1 MALSSILCVDC
12 MKRFITILFIISQ
25 YLLGQ
30 FPSYDLSAVPGSNFV
45 AAVEPLVRSTSFS
58 LGYHQFS
65 EPDLTRRF
73 SVSVSAAV
81 GNDLTGRSFSGNSII
96 GLPIIH
102 GALLITENL
111 KINGIFG
118 GFTSDNDV
126 LEYSGY
132 GFSLSLSEDD
142 TSQWVAD
149 LSVAKMDGPRH
160 LHCRTVDVSISK
172 ASLFKTFPFYFGF
185 GNNQY
190 TSRIFHLGDGEIPE
204 KISGSANYML
214 LGKIIS
220 FSSWSIG
227 TQARINNKLT
237 QFSLSLHKSFN

>member
-1 MALSSILCVDC
+1 

-30 FPSYDLSAVPGSNFV
+30 FPSYDLSEVAESNFV
-45 AAVEPLVRSTSFS
+45 ATVEPLVRSTSFS

-65 EPDLTRRF
+65 ETDLTSRF
-73 SVSVSAAV
+73 SVSISAAV
-81 GNDLTGRSFSGNSII
+81 RSENSII

-102 GALLITENL
+102 GALLVTENL
-111 KINGIFG
+111 KINGILG
-118 GFTSDNDV
+118 GVTTDNDV

-149 LSVAKMDGPRH
+149 FSVAKMDGPRH
-160 LHCRTVDVSISK
+160 LHCRTIDASISK
-172 ASLFKTFPFYFGF
+172 ASIFKTFPFYFGF

-220 FSSWSIG
+220 FSSWSVE

>member
-1 MALSSILCVDC
+1 

-30 FPSYDLSAVPGSNFV
+30 FPSYDLSEVAESNFV
-45 AAVEPLVRSTSFS
+45 ATVEPLVRSTSFS

-65 EPDLTRRF
+65 ETDLTSRF
-73 SVSVSAAV
+73 SVSISAAV
-81 GNDLTGRSFSGNSII
+81 RSENSII

-102 GALLITENL
+102 GALLVTENL
-111 KINGIFG
+111 KINGILG
-118 GFTSDNDV
+118 GLTTDNDV

-149 LSVAKMDGPRH
+149 LIVAKMDGSRH
-160 LHCRTVDVSISK
+160 LHCRTIDASISK
-172 ASLFKTFPFYFGF
+172 ASIFKAIPFYFGF
-185 GNNQY
+185 GINQY
-190 TSRIFHLGDGEIPE
+190 TSRIFYKGDGEIPE
-204 KISGSANYML
+204 KISGSANYVL

>member
-1 MALSSILCVDC
+1 

-30 FPSYDLSAVPGSNFV
+30 FPSYDLSEVAESNFV
-45 AAVEPLVRSTSFS
+45 ATVEPLVRSTSFS

-65 EPDLTRRF
+65 ETDLTSRF
-73 SVSVSAAV
+73 SVSISAAV
-81 GNDLTGRSFSGNSII
+81 RSENSII

-102 GALLITENL
+102 GALLVTENL
-111 KINGIFG
+111 KINGILG
-118 GFTSDNDV
+118 GLTTDNDV

-149 LSVAKMDGPRH
+149 LIVAKMDGSRH
-160 LHCRTVDVSISK
+160 LHCRTIDASISK
-172 ASLFKTFPFYFGF
+172 ASIFKAFPFYFGF
-185 GNNQY
+185 GINQY
-190 TSRIFHLGDGEIPE
+190 TSRIFYKGDGEIPE
-204 KISGSANYML
+204 KISGSANYVL

-220 FSSWSIG
+220 FSTWSIG

>member
-1 MALSSILCVDC
+1 

-30 FPSYDLSAVPGSNFV
+30 FPSYDLSEIAESNFV
-45 AAVEPLVRSTSFS
+45 AGVEPLVRSTSFS
-58 LGYHQFS
+58 LGHHQFS
-65 EPDLTRRF
+65 ETDLTSHF
-73 SVSVSAAV
+73 SVSISAAV
-81 GNDLTGRSFSGNSII
+81 RSENSII

-102 GALLITENL
+102 GALLVTENL

-118 GFTSDNDV
+118 GLTTDNDV

-149 LSVAKMDGPRH
+149 LIMAKMDGPRH
-160 LHCRTVDVSISK
+160 LHCRTIDASISK
-172 ASLFKTFPFYFGF
+172 ASIFKAFPFYFGF
-185 GNNQY
+185 GINQY
-190 TSRIFHLGDGEIPE
+190 TSRIFYQGDGEIPE
-204 KISGSANYML
+204 KISGSANYVL

>member
-1 MALSSILCVDC
+1 

-30 FPSYDLSAVPGSNFV
+30 FPSYDLSEVAESNFV
-45 AAVEPLVRSTSFS
+45 ATVEPLVRSTSFS

-65 EPDLTRRF
+65 ETDLTSRF
-73 SVSVSAAV
+73 SVSISAAV
-81 GNDLTGRSFSGNSII
+81 RSENSII

-102 GALLITENL
+102 GALLVTDNL

-118 GFTSDNDV
+118 GITSDNDV

-132 GFSLSLSEDD
+132 GFSLSLSEND

-160 LHCRTVDVSISK
+160 LHCRTIDASISK
-172 ASLFKTFPFYFGF
+172 ASIFKTFPFYFGF
-185 GNNQY
+185 GVNQY
-190 TSRIFHLGDGEIPE
+190 TSRIFYQGDGEIPE

-227 TQARINNKLT
+227 TQARINNKLI

>member
-1 MALSSILCVDC
+1 

-30 FPSYDLSAVPGSNFV
+30 FPSYDLSEVAESNFV
-45 AAVEPLVRSTSFS
+45 ATVEPLVRSTSFS

-65 EPDLTRRF
+65 ETDLTSRF
-73 SVSVSAAV
+73 SVSISAAV
-81 GNDLTGRSFSGNSII
+81 RSENSII

-102 GALLITENL
+102 GALLVTDNL

-118 GFTSDNDV
+118 GITSDNDV

-132 GFSLSLSEDD
+132 GFSLSLSEND

-160 LHCRTVDVSISK
+160 LHCRTIDASISK
-172 ASLFKTFPFYFGF
+172 ASIFKAFPFYFGF
-185 GNNQY
+185 GINQY
-190 TSRIFHLGDGEIPE
+190 TSRIFYKGDGEIPE
-204 KISGSANYML
+204 IISGSANYVL

>member
-1 MALSSILCVDC
+1 

-30 FPSYDLSAVPGSNFV
+30 FPSYDLSAVAGSNFV
-45 AAVEPLVRSTSFS
+45 ATVEPLVRSTSFS

-65 EPDLTRRF
+65 ETDLTSRF
-73 SVSVSAAV
+73 SVSISAAV
-81 GNDLTGRSFSGNSII
+81 RSENSII

-102 GALLITENL
+102 GALLVTENL

-149 LSVAKMDGPRH
+149 FSVAKMDGPRH

-220 FSSWSIG
+220 FSSWSVG

>member
-1 MALSSILCVDC
+1 MR
-12 MKRFITILFIISQ
+12 RFITILFIISQ

-30 FPSYDLSAVPGSNFV
+30 FPSYDLSEGGESNFV
-45 AAVEPLVRSTSFS
+45 AGVEPLVRSTSFS

-65 EPDLTRRF
+65 TPDLADRF
-73 SVSVSAAV
+73 YVSINTAV
-81 GNDLTGRSFSGNSII
+81 GNDLTGRSFSGKLIV

-102 GALLITENL
+102 GALLVTENL

-118 GFTSDNDV
+118 GLTTDNDV

-142 TSQWVAD
+142 SFQWVAD

-160 LHCRTVDVSISK
+160 LHCKTIDASISK
-172 ASLFKTFPFYFGF
+172 ASIFRTFPFYFGF
-185 GNNQY
+185 GINQY
-190 TSRIFHLGDGEIPE
+190 TSRIFYQGDGEIPE

-220 FSSWSIG
+220 FSSWSVG

>member
-1 MALSSILCVDC
+1 MR
-12 MKRFITILFIISQ
+12 RFIKILFIISQ

-30 FPSYDLSAVPGSNFV
+30 FPSYDLSEGGESNFV
-45 AAVEPLVRSTSFS
+45 AGVEPLVRSTSFS

-65 EPDLTRRF
+65 TPDLADRF
-73 SVSVSAAV
+73 YVSINTAV
-81 GNDLTGRSFSGNSII
+81 GNDLTGRSFSGKLIV

-102 GALLITENL
+102 GALLVTENL

-118 GFTSDNDV
+118 GLTTDNDV

-142 TSQWVAD
+142 SFQWVAD

-160 LHCRTVDVSISK
+160 LHCKTIDASISK
-172 ASLFKTFPFYFGF
+172 ASIFRTFPFYFGF
-185 GNNQY
+185 GINQY
-190 TSRIFHLGDGEIPE
+190 TSRIFYQGDGEIPE

-220 FSSWSIG
+220 FSSWSVG

>member
-1 MALSSILCVDC
+1 
-12 MKRFITILFIISQ
+12 MKRSIIILFFISQ

-30 FPSYDLSAVPGSNFV
+30 FPSYDLSEVSGNNFV
-45 AAVEPLVRSTSFS
+45 ATVEPLVRSTSFS

-65 EPDLTRRF
+65 EPDLSNRF
-73 SVSVSAAV
+73 SVNVNAAV
-81 GNDLTGRSFSGNSII
+81 GTENSIF
-96 GLPIIH
+96 GLPLIH
-102 GALLITENL
+102 GALLVTDNL
-111 KINGIFG
+111 IINGIIG
-118 GFTSDNDV
+118 GVTSDNDV
-126 LEYSGY
+126 LQYSGY

-149 LSVAKMDGPRH
+149 LIMAKMDGPRH
-160 LHCRTVDVSISK
+160 LHCRTIDASISK
-172 ASLFKTFPFYFGF
+172 ASRFKAFPFYFGF
-185 GNNQY
+185 GINQY
-190 TSRIFHLGDGEIPE
+190 TSRIFYKGDGEIPE
-204 KISGSANYML
+204 IISGSANYVL

>member
-1 MALSSILCVDC
+1 
-12 MKRFITILFIISQ
+12 MKRFITILFIIFQ

-30 FPSYDLSAVPGSNFV
+30 FPSYDLSAVAGSNFV
-45 AAVEPLVRSTSFS
+45 ATVEPLVRSTSFS

-65 EPDLTRRF
+65 ETDLTSRF
-73 SVSVSAAV
+73 SVSISAAV
-81 GNDLTGRSFSGNSII
+81 RSENSII

-102 GALLITENL
+102 GALLVTENL
-111 KINGIFG
+111 KINGILG
-118 GFTSDNDV
+118 GLTTDNDV

-149 LSVAKMDGPRH
+149 LIVAKMDGSRH
-160 LHCRTVDVSISK
+160 LHCRTIDASISK
-172 ASLFKTFPFYFGF
+172 ASIFKAFPFYFGF
-185 GNNQY
+185 GINQY
-190 TSRIFHLGDGEIPE
+190 TSRIFYKGDGEIPE
-204 KISGSANYML
+204 IISGSANYVL

>member
-1 MALSSILCVDC
+1 

-30 FPSYDLSAVPGSNFV
+30 FPSYDLSEVAGSNFV
-45 AAVEPLVRSTSFS
+45 AGVEPLVRSTSFS

-65 EPDLTRRF
+65 ETDLTSRF
-73 SVSVSAAV
+73 SVSISAAV
-81 GNDLTGRSFSGNSII
+81 RSENSII

-102 GALLITENL
+102 GALLVTENL
-111 KINGIFG
+111 KINGILG
-118 GFTSDNDV
+118 GLTTDNDV

-149 LSVAKMDGPRH
+149 LSLAKMDGPRH
-160 LHCRTVDVSISK
+160 LHCRTIDASISK
-172 ASLFKTFPFYFGF
+172 ASTFKAFPFFFGF
-185 GNNQY
+185 GINQY
-190 TSRIFHLGDGEIPE
+190 TSRIFYKGDGEIPE
-204 KISGSANYML
+204 KISGSANYVL

>member
-1 MALSSILCVDC
+1 

-30 FPSYDLSAVPGSNFV
+30 FPSYDLSEVAESNFV
-45 AAVEPLVRSTSFS
+45 ATVEPLVRSTSFS

-65 EPDLTRRF
+65 ETDLTSRF
-73 SVSVSAAV
+73 SVSISAAV
-81 GNDLTGRSFSGNSII
+81 RSENSII

-102 GALLITENL
+102 GALLVTENL
-111 KINGIFG
+111 KINGILG
-118 GFTSDNDV
+118 GLTTDNDV

-149 LSVAKMDGPRH
+149 LIVAKMDGSRH
-160 LHCRTVDVSISK
+160 LHCRTIDASISK
-172 ASLFKTFPFYFGF
+172 ASIFKAIPFYFGF
-185 GNNQY
+185 GINQY
-190 TSRIFHLGDGEIPE
+190 TSRIFYKGDGEIPE
-204 KISGSANYML
+204 IISGSANYVL

>member
-1 MALSSILCVDC
+1 

-30 FPSYDLSAVPGSNFV
+30 FPSYDLSAVAGSNFV

-65 EPDLTRRF
+65 ETDLTSRF
-73 SVSVSAAV
+73 SVSISAAV
-81 GNDLTGRSFSGNSII
+81 RSENSII

-102 GALLITENL
+102 GALLVTENL

-118 GFTSDNDV
+118 GLTTDNDV

-149 LSVAKMDGPRH
+149 LIMAKMDGPRH
-160 LHCRTVDVSISK
+160 LHFRTIDASISK
-172 ASLFKTFPFYFGF
+172 ASIFKAFPFYFGF
-185 GNNQY
+185 GINQY
-190 TSRIFHLGDGEIPE
+190 TSRIFYKGDGEIPE
-204 KISGSANYML
+204 KISGSANYVL

>member
-1 MALSSILCVDC
+1 

-30 FPSYDLSAVPGSNFV
+30 FPSYDLSKVAESNFV
-45 AAVEPLVRSTSFS
+45 AGVEPLVRSTSFS
-58 LGYHQFS
+58 LGYHQFLA
-65 EPDLTRRF
+65 PDLANRF
-73 SVSVSAAV
+73 HVSINTAA
-81 GNDLTGRSFSGNSII
+81 GYDLTDRSFSGKSIV

-102 GALLITENL
+102 GALLVTENL
-111 KINGIFG
+111 KINGIMG
-118 GFTSDNDV
+118 GVTTDNDV

-142 TSQWVAD
+142 TSQLVAD
-149 LSVAKMDGPRH
+149 LIMAKMDGPRH
-160 LHCRTVDVSISK
+160 LHCRTIDASISK
-172 ASLFKTFPFYFGF
+172 TSRFKAFPFYFGF
-185 GNNQY
+185 GINQY
-190 TSRIFHLGDGEIPE
+190 TSRIFYKGDGEIPE
-204 KISGSANYML
+204 IISGSANYVL

>member
-1 MALSSILCVDC
+1 

-30 FPSYDLSAVPGSNFV
+30 FPSYDLSEVAESNFV
-45 AAVEPLVRSTSFS
+45 AGVEPLVRSTSFS

-65 EPDLTRRF
+65 APDLTNRF
-73 SVSVSAAV
+73 YVSINTAV
-81 GNDLTGRSFSGNSII
+81 GNDLTGRSFSGKSIV

-102 GALLITENL
+102 GALLVTENL
-111 KINGIFG
+111 KINGIIG
-118 GFTSDNDV
+118 GLTTDNDV

-142 TSQWVAD
+142 TSQWTAD
-149 LSVAKMDGPRH
+149 LSLAKMDGPRH
-160 LHCRTVDVSISK
+160 LHCRTIDASISK
-172 ASLFKTFPFYFGF
+172 ASKFKAFPFFFGF
-185 GNNQY
+185 GVNQY
-190 TSRIFHLGDGEIPE
+190 TSRIFYQSDGEIPE

-220 FSSWSIG
+220 FSSWSVE
-227 TQARINNKLT
+227 TQARINNKIT
-237 QFSLSLHKSFN
+237 QFSISLHKAFN

>member
-1 MALSSILCVDC
+1 

-30 FPSYDLSAVPGSNFV
+30 FPSYDLSAVAGSNFV
-45 AAVEPLVRSTSFS
+45 ASVEPLVRSTSFS

-65 EPDLTRRF
+65 ETDLTSRF
-73 SVSVSAAV
+73 SVSISAAV
-81 GNDLTGRSFSGNSII
+81 RSENSII

-102 GALLITENL
+102 GALLVTENL
-111 KINGIFG
+111 KINGILG
-118 GFTSDNDV
+118 GLTTDNDV

-160 LHCRTVDVSISK
+160 LHCRTIDASISK
-172 ASLFKTFPFYFGF
+172 ASRFKAFPFYFGF
-185 GNNQY
+185 GINQY
-190 TSRIFHLGDGEIPE
+190 TSRIFYKGDGEIPE
-204 KISGSANYML
+204 KISGSANYVL
-214 LGKIIS
+214 LGKIVS

-227 TQARINNKLT
+227 TQARINNKLI

>member
-1 MALSSILCVDC
+1 MR
-12 MKRFITILFIISQ
+12 RFITILFIISQ

-30 FPSYDLSAVPGSNFV
+30 FPSYDLSESGKANFV
-45 AAVEPLVRSTSFS
+45 AGVEPLIRSTSFS

-65 EPDLTRRF
+65 MPDFANRF
-73 SVSVSAAV
+73 YVSINTAI
-81 GNDLTGRSFSGNSII
+81 GNDLTGRSFSGKSIV

-102 GALLITENL
+102 GALLVTENL

-118 GFTSDNDV
+118 GLTTDNDV

-142 TSQWVAD
+142 TFQWVAD

-160 LHCRTVDVSISK
+160 LHCRTIDASISK
-172 ASLFKTFPFYFGF
+172 ASIFRTLPFYFGF
-185 GNNQY
+185 GINQY
-190 TSRIFHLGDGEIPE
+190 TSRIFYHGDGEIPE

-220 FSSWSIG
+220 FSSWSVG
-227 TQARINNKLT
+227 TQARINNKLI

>member
-1 MALSSILCVDC
+1 MR
-12 MKRFITILFIISQ
+12 RFITILFIISQ

-30 FPSYDLSAVPGSNFV
+30 FPSYDLSEGGESNFV
-45 AAVEPLVRSTSFS
+45 AGVEPLVRSTSFS

-65 EPDLTRRF
+65 TPDLTNRF
-73 SVSVSAAV
+73 YVSINTAV
-81 GNDLTGRSFSGNSII
+81 GNDLTGHSFSGKSIV

-102 GALLITENL
+102 GALLVTENL

-118 GFTSDNDV
+118 GLTTDNDV

-142 TSQWVAD
+142 AFQWVAD
-149 LSVAKMDGPRH
+149 LSGAKMDGPRH
-160 LHCRTVDVSISK
+160 LHCRTIDASISK
-172 ASLFKTFPFYFGF
+172 ASIFRTLPFYFGF
-185 GNNQY
+185 GINQY
-190 TSRIFHLGDGEIPE
+190 TSRIFYQGDGEIPE

-214 LGKIIS
+214 LGKVIS
-220 FSSWSIG
+220 FSSWSVG
-227 TQARINNKLT
+227 TQARINNKLI

>member
-1 MALSSILCVDC
+1 

-30 FPSYDLSAVPGSNFV
+30 FPSYDLSKVAESNFV
-45 AAVEPLVRSTSFS
+45 AGVEPLVRSTSFS
-58 LGYHQFS
+58 LGYHQFLA
-65 EPDLTRRF
+65 PDLANRF
-73 SVSVSAAV
+73 HVSINTAV
-81 GNDLTGRSFSGNSII
+81 GYDLTDRSFSGKSIV

-102 GALLITENL
+102 GALLVTENL
-111 KINGIFG
+111 KINGIMG
-118 GFTSDNDV
+118 GVTTDNDV

-149 LSVAKMDGPRH
+149 LIMAKMDGPRH
-160 LHCRTVDVSISK
+160 LHCRTIDASISK
-172 ASLFKTFPFYFGF
+172 ASIFKAFPFFFGF
-185 GNNQY
+185 GINQY
-190 TSRIFHLGDGEIPE
+190 TSRIFYKSDGEIPE
-204 KISGSANYML
+204 KIFGSVNYIL

-220 FSSWSIG
+220 FSSWSVE
-227 TQARINNKLT
+227 TQARINNKIT

>member
-1 MALSSILCVDC
+1 
-12 MKRFITILFIISQ
+12 MKRFITILFIIFQ

-30 FPSYDLSAVPGSNFV
+30 FPSYDLSAVAGSNFV
-45 AAVEPLVRSTSFS
+45 ATVEPLVRSTSFS

-65 EPDLTRRF
+65 ETDLTSRF
-73 SVSVSAAV
+73 SVSISAAV
-81 GNDLTGRSFSGNSII
+81 RSENSII

-102 GALLITENL
+102 GALLVTDNL

-118 GFTSDNDV
+118 GITSDNDV

-149 LSVAKMDGPRH
+149 FSVAKMDGPRH
-160 LHCRTVDVSISK
+160 LHCRTIDASISK
-172 ASLFKTFPFYFGF
+172 ASIFKTFPFYFGF
-185 GNNQY
+185 GVNQY
-190 TSRIFHLGDGEIPE
+190 TSRIFYQGDGEIPE
-204 KISGSANYML
+204 KISGSANYVL

>member
-1 MALSSILCVDC
+1 
-12 MKRFITILFIISQ
+12 MKRFIIILFIISQ

-30 FPSYDLSAVPGSNFV
+30 FPSYDLSEIAESNFV
-45 AAVEPLVRSTSFS
+45 AGVEPLVRSTSFS
-58 LGYHQFS
+58 LGHHQFS
-65 EPDLTRRF
+65 ETDLTSHF
-73 SVSVSAAV
+73 SVSISAAV
-81 GNDLTGRSFSGNSII
+81 RSENSII

-102 GALLITENL
+102 GALLVTENL
-111 KINGIFG
+111 KINGIMG
-118 GFTSDNDV
+118 GLTTDNDV

-149 LSVAKMDGPRH
+149 LIVAKMDGSRH
-160 LHCRTVDVSISK
+160 LHCRTIDASISK
-172 ASLFKTFPFYFGF
+172 ASIFKAIPFYFGF
-185 GNNQY
+185 GINQY
-190 TSRIFHLGDGEIPE
+190 TSRIFYKGDEEIPE
-204 KISGSANYML
+204 IISGSMNYVL

>member
-1 MALSSILCVDC
+1 

-30 FPSYDLSAVPGSNFV
+30 FPSYDLSEVAESNFV
-45 AAVEPLVRSTSFS
+45 ATVEPLVRSTSFS

-65 EPDLTRRF
+65 ETDLTSRF
-73 SVSVSAAV
+73 SVSISAAV
-81 GNDLTGRSFSGNSII
+81 RSENSII

-102 GALLITENL
+102 GALLVTENL
-111 KINGIFG
+111 KINGIWG
-118 GFTSDNDV
+118 GVTTDNDV

-149 LSVAKMDGPRH
+149 FSVAKMDGPRH

-220 FSSWSIG
+220 FSSWSVG

>member
-1 MALSSILCVDC
+1 

-30 FPSYDLSAVPGSNFV
+30 FPSYDLSEVAESNFV
-45 AAVEPLVRSTSFS
+45 ATVEPLVRSTSFS

-65 EPDLTRRF
+65 ETDLTSRF
-73 SVSVSAAV
+73 SVSISAAV
-81 GNDLTGRSFSGNSII
+81 RSENSII

-102 GALLITENL
+102 GALLVTDNL
-111 KINGIFG
+111 KINGLFG
-118 GFTSDNDV
+118 GITSDNDV

-149 LSVAKMDGPRH
+149 FSVAKMDGPRH

>member
-1 MALSSILCVDC
+1 

-30 FPSYDLSAVPGSNFV
+30 FPSYDLSAVAGSNFV

-65 EPDLTRRF
+65 ETDLTSRF
-73 SVSVSAAV
+73 SVSISAAV
-81 GNDLTGRSFSGNSII
+81 RSENSII

-102 GALLITENL
+102 GALLVTENL
-111 KINGIFG
+111 KINGILG
-118 GFTSDNDV
+118 GVTTDNDV

-149 LSVAKMDGPRH
+149 LIVAKMDGSRH
-160 LHCRTVDVSISK
+160 LHCRTIDASISK
-172 ASLFKTFPFYFGF
+172 ASIFKAFPFYFGF
-185 GNNQY
+185 GINQY
-190 TSRIFHLGDGEIPE
+190 TSRIFYKGDGEIPE
-204 KISGSANYML
+204 IISGSANYVL

>member
-1 MALSSILCVDC
+1 MTRLI
-12 MKRFITILFIISQ
+12 KILFFISQ

-30 FPSYDLSAVPGSNFV
+30 FPSYDLSEVTGNNFV

-65 EPDLTRRF
+65 EPDLSSRF
-73 SVSVSAAV
+73 SVNVNAAV
-81 GNDLTGRSFSGNSII
+81 GTENSFF

-102 GALLITENL
+102 GALLLTDNL
-111 KINGIFG
+111 IINGIIG
-118 GFTSDNDV
+118 GVTSDNDV
-126 LEYSGY
+126 LQYSGY

-149 LSVAKMDGPRH
+149 LSLAKMDGPRH
-160 LHCRTVDVSISK
+160 LHCRTIDASISK
-172 ASLFKTFPFYFGF
+172 ASTFKAFPFFFGF
-185 GNNQY
+185 GINQY
-190 TSRIFHLGDGEIPE
+190 ISRIFYQSDGEIPE
-204 KISGSANYML
+204 NISGSANYML

-220 FSSWSIG
+220 FSSWSVE
-227 TQARINNKLT
+227 TQARINNKIT

>member
-1 MALSSILCVDC
+1 MTRLI
-12 MKRFITILFIISQ
+12 KILFFISQ

-30 FPSYDLSAVPGSNFV
+30 FPSYDLSEVTGNNFV

-65 EPDLTRRF
+65 EPDLSSRF
-73 SVSVSAAV
+73 SVNVNAAV
-81 GNDLTGRSFSGNSII
+81 GTENSFF

-102 GALLITENL
+102 GALLLTDNL
-111 KINGIFG
+111 IINGIIG
-118 GFTSDNDV
+118 GVTSDNDV
-126 LEYSGY
+126 LQYSGY

-149 LSVAKMDGPRH
+149 LIVAKMDGSRH
-160 LHCRTVDVSISK
+160 LHCRTIDASISK
-172 ASLFKTFPFYFGF
+172 ASTFKAFPFFFGF
-185 GNNQY
+185 GINQY
-190 TSRIFHLGDGEIPE
+190 TSRIFYQSDGEIPE
-204 KISGSANYML
+204 NISGSANYML

-220 FSSWSIG
+220 FSSWSVE
-227 TQARINNKLT
+227 TQARINNKIT

>member
-1 MALSSILCVDC
+1 

-30 FPSYDLSAVPGSNFV
+30 FPSYDLSEVAESNFV
-45 AAVEPLVRSTSFS
+45 ATVEPLVRSTSFS

-65 EPDLTRRF
+65 ETDLTSRF
-73 SVSVSAAV
+73 SVSISAAV
-81 GNDLTGRSFSGNSII
+81 RSENSII

-102 GALLITENL
+102 GALLVTENL
-111 KINGIFG
+111 KINGILG
-118 GFTSDNDV
+118 GLTTDNDV

-160 LHCRTVDVSISK
+160 LHCRTIDASISK
-172 ASLFKTFPFYFGF
+172 ASIFKAFPFYFGF
-185 GNNQY
+185 GINQY
-190 TSRIFHLGDGEIPE
+190 TSRIFYKGDGEIPE
-204 KISGSANYML
+204 IISGSANYVL

>member
-1 MALSSILCVDC
+1 MR
-12 MKRFITILFIISQ
+12 RFITILFIISQ

-30 FPSYDLSAVPGSNFV
+30 FPSYDLSESGKANFV
-45 AAVEPLVRSTSFS
+45 AGVEPLIRSTSFS

-65 EPDLTRRF
+65 MPDFANRF
-73 SVSVSAAV
+73 YVSINTAI
-81 GNDLTGRSFSGNSII
+81 GNDLTGRSFSGKSIV

-102 GALLITENL
+102 GALLVTENL

-118 GFTSDNDV
+118 GLTTDNDV

-142 TSQWVAD
+142 TFQWVAD

-160 LHCRTVDVSISK
+160 LHCRTVDASISK
-172 ASLFKTFPFYFGF
+172 ASIFRTLPFYFGF
-185 GNNQY
+185 GINQY
-190 TSRIFHLGDGEIPE
+190 TSRIFYKGDGEIPE
-204 KISGSANYML
+204 IISGSANYVL